1 MSDNRFRVHVG
12 GDFSGNV
19 VVGANNTVT
28 NAPVRLTTSEAED
41 LASLFAR
48 LRAQLGEEDDLARAK
63 VDDLEEAITE
73 GEPDL
78 ATMESVRNWF
88 GRRMPR
94 LAASVSELILN
105 PIVTKLV
112 GAAGAGLAAEFTRR
126 FGG

>member
-1 MSDNRFRVHVG
+1 MSDNRFRLRVG
-12 GDFSGNV
+12 GDISGNV
-19 VVGANNTVT
+19 VVGDNNTVT
-28 NAPVRLTTSEAED
+28 NAPVRLDAREAED
-41 LASLFAR
+41 LAALFAR
-48 LRAQLGEEDDLARAK
+48 LRARLGEDDDAARAK
-63 VDDLEEAITE
+63 VDELEEAIID

-88 GRRMPR
+88 GRKMPR

-105 PIVTKLV
+105 PIVAKLV